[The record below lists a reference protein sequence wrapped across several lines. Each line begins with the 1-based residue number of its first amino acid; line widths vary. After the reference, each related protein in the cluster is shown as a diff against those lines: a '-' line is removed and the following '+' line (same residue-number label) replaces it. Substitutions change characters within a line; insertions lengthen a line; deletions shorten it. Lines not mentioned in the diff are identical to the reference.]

1 MAATTTMAH
10 GLRFPEGPIAMP
22 DGSVV
27 LVEIERQTLSCVR
40 PNGAVSVVA
49 TLGGGPNGAAI
60 GPDGRCY
67 VCNNGGFEWHRR
79 GDTVVPGLQGNDYQG
94 GSIQAV
100 DLETGAVEILL
111 PRCDPRQC
119 GRPPCLPPAGGGW
132 RGEHVDGVLP
142 HAPPP
147 AGTTPWASS

>member
-1 MAATTTMAH
+1 VAAITAIAH

-22 DGSVV
+22 DGSIV
-27 LVEIERQTLSCVR
+27 LVEIERQTLSRVH

-49 TLGGGPNGAAI
+49 ALGGGPNGAAL

-79 GDTVVPGLQGNDYQG
+79 GKTMVPGLQGADYQG

-100 DLETGAVEILL
+100 DLETGAVETLYT
-111 PRCDPRQC
+111 
-119 GRPPCLPPAGGGW
+119 
-132 RGEHVDGVLP
+132 HLP
-142 HAPPP
+142 HS
-147 AGTTPWASS
+147 GTSASRQRLSQRSQSLQPLCCLA